1 MPEMSPDK
9 GNKSKA
15 LPKGLVKD
23 EEEGANAAGKDEQ
36 PGPRNYK
43 WLAVFFMSVA
53 LVSVSAN
60 AGLTIAI
67 LTKSLGIH
75 TQEHAYAVSLTSRLD
90 SAGESVVAEVP
101 CVEALEVI
109 ASIKNGD
116 DDQGL
121 VMIPLGNGSFSRP
134 AMSAAHYQVHE
145 DSFSVDQIFLSEDRD
160 ISYNISCETSMAACE
175 TNPFLLCDVLPSAV
189 TSSGRRALS
198 TCGKNQRLK
207 GRRLAVEALF
217 EDAFDAEPPRPLQRH
232 PLRHLNSGAGKG

>member
-1 MPEMSPDK
+1 M
-9 GNKSKA
+9 
-15 LPKGLVKD
+15 
-23 EEEGANAAGKDEQ
+23 ANAAAGKDEQ
-36 PGPRNYK
+36 PEPRNYK
-43 WLAVFFMSVA
+43 RLAVFFMSVA

-121 VMIPLGNGSFSRP
+121 VMIPLGNGEFSRP

-145 DSFSVDQIFLSEDRD
+145 DSFGVEPIFLSDDRD
-160 ISYNISCETSMAACE
+160 ISYNVTCETSMAACE
-175 TNPFLLCDVLPSAV
+175 TSPFLLCDVLPSAV
-189 TSSGRRALS
+189 YSI
-198 TCGKNQRLK
+198 
-207 GRRLAVEALF
+207 LF
-217 EDAFDAEPPRPLQRH
+217 PVHRHRPLR
-232 PLRHLNSGAGKG
+232 PLR